1 MEKPC
6 LHPVVNFSQSEIPGP
21 IEKEVY
27 SLQSEIKSEKAYM
40 SGPVFRD
47 NIIEVTN
54 EQDNQRYKVVIP
66 KRRVDLVF
74 ESDEEE
80 AKPTETMSIVPLKK
94 RQRMMEVPYAIGHA
108 INKKVNP
115 VMPFTFEEEFKVMDY
130 IVRIEQYQNRRF
142 EFVESQFP
150 KYREMCA
157 GIINCAAV
165 GKKIPY
171 NYNIDQT
178 LFKIGLEFTK
188 RACVVSVCVI
198 IISPYK
204 NIHYIRMETKSGKL
218 IFFFFL

>member
-1 MEKPC
+1 MSSPLFSNNSLEIT
-6 LHPVVNFSQSEIPGP
+6 NEEDSQS
-21 IEKEVY
+21 
-27 SLQSEIKSEKAYM
+27 
-40 SGPVFRD
+40 
-47 NIIEVTN
+47 
-54 EQDNQRYKVVIP
+54 YKIVIP

-80 AKPTETMSIVPLKK
+80 AKPNETISIVPLKK

-115 VMPFTFEEEFKVMDY
+115 VMSFTFEEEFKVMDY

-150 KYREMCA
+150 RYREMCA
-157 GIINCAAV
+157 GIIHCAAV

-178 LFKIGLEFTK
+178 LFKIGLDFTK
-188 RACVVSVCVI
+188 RACVVSLLSI
-198 IISPYK
+198 IYYK
-204 NIHYIRMETKSGKL
+204 NDRKWKAY
-218 IFFFFL
+218 